1 MSGLTAALGIFL
13 VLVAIPFGFMLA
25 PLVIGAILI
34 WFALRHL
41 EDALAPVPMGE
52 PA

>member
-1 MSGLTAALGIFL
+1 MNGLTAALGIAL

-34 WFALRHL
+34 WFAMRRLD
-41 EDALAPVPMGE
+41 DALAPLPAGE

>member
-1 MSGLTAALGIFL
+1 MNGLTAALGIFL

-34 WFALRHL
+34 WFAMRRLD
-41 EDALAPVPMGE
+41 DALAPLPIGE

>member
-1 MSGLTAALGIFL
+1 MNGLTAALGILL

-34 WFALRHL
+34 WFALRRL
-41 EDALAPVPMGE
+41 DDALAPPPIGG